1 YLLPA
6 SVRRNTMR
14 DERFILL
21 EQKFSEAPKN
31 EIDALLHIANML
43 KVATFLIVSNLEHET
58 ALDILNSAVDYSE
71 YIAEDKYRQLPD
83 LLAHKYKEESHTGK

>member
-1 YLLPA
+1 
-6 SVRRNTMR
+6 MR

-58 ALDILNSAVDYSE
+58 ALDILNSAVDY
-71 YIAEDKYRQLPD
+71 
-83 LLAHKYKEESHTGK
+83 